1 MTGTLGA
8 GLAASLTGPL
18 AAIAG
23 ARQAIIA
30 GLAVAGLC
38 LPLGYCAG
46 TRGAQA
52 RCDAARALAS
62 VKAGEIDARAKDAA
76 AAARVTDAL
85 TVERHEQE
93 LIDAISAVPDDRPDA
108 VRVALGCQRL
118 RAQGTAEVQ
127 LPAVCR
133 P

>member
-1 MTGTLGA
+1 MTGTIGSR
-8 GLAASLTGPL
+8 LAASLAGPI
-18 AAIAG
+18 AALAG

-46 TRGAQA
+46 TRGAEA
-52 RCDAARALAS
+52 RCDAARALANL
-62 VKAGEIDARAKDAA
+62 KAGEIDARAKDAA

-85 TVERHEQE
+85 AVERHEQE
-93 LIDAISAVPDDRPDA
+93 LIDAISALPDDRPDA

-118 RAQGTAEVQ
+118 RAQGTPEAQ
-127 LPAVCR
+127 LPPVCR
-133 P
+133 S